1 MQSPPVNPSEMLIA
15 QQLEN
20 NSGSSFFA
28 AAVLII
34 IFAFFIYTVVLPKF
48 KNTQEDTKKDNK
60 NSEDSQE

>member
-1 MQSPPVNPSEMLIA
+1 MQSPPVNPAEMVIA

-34 IFAFFIYTVVLPKF
+34 IFAFFIYTVVIPKF
-48 KNTQEDTKKDNK
+48 KKEDKPLKDNTK
-60 NSEDSQE
+60 NEESGE